1 MKHLLDFYR
10 VRFVIAFATQVQY
23 RVSSAIWLLATALR
37 PLISIAVWSAVV
49 QAQGGNVGGYN
60 TSVLA
65 GYFMI
70 AMLVDYVTHTWVYEQ
85 FEWRVREG
93 YFSPLLLRPIHPIH
107 DDVAQNITYKIL
119 MLIVVIPV
127 TILLLIVFH
136 PLLRLSL
143 LAGLAFGLAL
153 LQAFVLRFLVEWA
166 LGLLTF
172 WTTRMN
178 VLSQLYFVVLLF
190 LSGQLVPFTLFPAPI
205 QLVAKLLPFYWM
217 VAFPVALCIQD
228 LGQNEIL
235 SGLML
240 QSLWLLLSLLLLI
253 VLWRRG
259 IRRYSAVGA

>member
-60 TSVLA
+60 TSILA

-85 FEWRVREG
+85 FEWRVHEG

-153 LQAFVLRFLVEWA
+153 LQAFVLRFLVE
-166 LGLLTF
+166 
-172 WTTRMN
+172 
-178 VLSQLYFVVLLF
+178 
-190 LSGQLVPFTLFPAPI
+190 
-205 QLVAKLLPFYWM
+205 
-217 VAFPVALCIQD
+217 
-228 LGQNEIL
+228 
-235 SGLML
+235 
-240 QSLWLLLSLLLLI
+240 
-253 VLWRRG
+253 
-259 IRRYSAVGA
+259 